1 MATPSRQLPWAALQ
15 HRNFT
20 LLAGGQL
27 VSQIGSG
34 MQQIVVAWQIYQL
47 TDSALSVG
55 LTGLARAI
63 PVIVFSLVGGVVAD
77 AVDRRRLLVVTQ
89 ALAMACTVALALL
102 TSGGAIAPW
111 MIYAIT
117 FVNGAATSFD
127 QPARQ
132 ALVPSL
138 IPPTHIN
145 SAVNLFLVIRH
156 AGAILGPTVG
166 GLVVA
171 GLGVAPAYGINAA
184 TSLALIAAL
193 LAMRIPVVAGRTRRR
208 MSLGMVAEGISFVW
222 GTPVVLSVLGIDFVN
237 TLFGNTRSAW
247 PTFARDVFEAGPQGL
262 GALGSAMSIGAII
275 GVGAALALGDVPR
288 KGLGVI
294 LCSLGYGVSVA
305 SFALGPALVVAAVAL
320 AGVGFADAI
329 NDSMHSTL
337 LLTLT
342 PDALQG
348 RVNSVA
354 IMLTNGGPS
363 LGQLWVGF
371 LVSALGPREG
381 VGLGGAV
388 VILFA
393 LVLLVFAR
401 PLVRYGR
408 APARATP

>member
-1 MATPSRQLPWAALQ
+1 M
-15 HRNFT
+15 
-20 LLAGGQL
+20 LASGQL

-63 PVIVFSLVGGVVAD
+63 PVMVFSLVGGVIAD
-77 AVDRRRLLVVTQ
+77 AVDRRRLLTVTQ
-89 ALAMACTVALALL
+89 SLAMASTVALALL
-102 TSGGAIAPW
+102 TGAGVITPW

-117 FVNGAATSFD
+117 FLNGAATAFD

-132 ALVPSL
+132 ALVPTL
-138 IPPTHIN
+138 VPPTHIS
-145 SAVNLFLVIRH
+145 SAVNLLLVIRH
-156 AGAILGPTVG
+156 AGAILGPAVG

-171 GLGVAPAYGINAA
+171 ALGVAPAYWMNAA
-184 TSLALIAAL
+184 TFLALIAAL
-193 LAMRIPVVAGRTRRR
+193 VAMRIPLVAGRPRRR
-208 MSLGMVAEGISFVW
+208 ISLGMVVEGMRFVW

-237 TLFGNTRSAW
+237 TLFGSTRSAW

-262 GALGSAMSIGAII
+262 GVLGSALSIGALI
-275 GVGAALALGDVPR
+275 GVGVALALGDVPR

-294 LCSLGYGVSVA
+294 LCSLGFGVSVV
-305 SFALGPALVVAAVAL
+305 SFALGPTLIVAAVAL

-329 NDSMHSTL
+329 NDSLHHTL
-337 LLTLT
+337 LLTVT

-371 LVSALGPREG
+371 LVSVLGPRDG
-381 VGLGGAV
+381 VGLGGAA

-393 LVLLVFAR
+393 LALLVFAR

-408 APARATP
+408 APALATP